1 MRKFVALFLLPA
13 AIFAASVFD
22 APELRVAPSPRA
34 PAQIHLASGMRV
46 LDFDVSPAGPRVA
59 LLAAQ
64 PSGAREVLFWDI
76 GQPKPD
82 KIWDL
87 PAAFAARSIVWH
99 PQAGALFLA
108 GQEGTQPGARY
119 VIVRLEKSPSGWS
132 SHQVYASSLEIR
144 RLVAGPRPFI
154 PQVNEKIPE
163 PVPAYRLFF
172 GLRSSAGSYSIH
184 SITEDGQREY
194 QAVGHRESFTKFPE
208 AGENPS
214 ELVAASALPVGFHP
228 AGHLLIW
235 EDSNNCFHVAGYD
248 RDHWQTN
255 ARLFDRDICGG
266 TVSATPNGAGILHW
280 RSGGEGV
287 EFLPLHGANVSRQ
300 AAGFQLTS
308 APSSVPDGRGIVGVT
323 RTAAGLDLN
332 YIPIEVPLADVAN
345 AWMFTE
351 SVQDTQLLAGHG
363 GLFRDL
369 AKNDQLYQL
378 YDSEAYYCGN
388 LDESTPTRP
397 YLVTTDSFWE
407 LFAAAYEGIFIVRE
421 RQVAIPAFAQFVSQ
435 ASTALRQASPQSP
448 WTAVFEALAAL
459 ESKPE
464 SNPEAMRIL
473 QSDGS
478 HTSSVT
484 GRPFD
489 YGELKPRGHYT
500 ATPEAQRYFR
510 AFRYLT
516 RIQDVNKQDPKWSTE
531 ELRRLPSPV
540 RNAALR
546 WIAAYGDTI
555 APSRW
560 PLVWQEPG
568 DAQKTPVLFPLS
580 WGFDNQALYAAAYHS
595 ELPPAE
601 RIEGPSGPRLSPSA
615 LDVAAALGSRFAR
628 ELLSA
633 EIAKYPPLGGALDRL
648 AASYKPSGGSN
659 LYQQW
664 IDGLAVQWAD
674 SVASPNGELDAPLWR
689 AKRLQTGL
697 ASWAT
702 LRHAT
707 VLVNERVSAECG
719 EGAFEF
725 IVMRPPRGYVEPDPR
740 TFGRIAGLFA
750 SAIKLVSA
758 PDAGLTGPLPTED
771 QVREALQQGLIRRL
785 GETEAKARLFQ
796 TIALKETRGEPLAA
810 ADYEEILYFGRVA
823 EHHFL
828 IYKSLANKDLA
839 LSNPDPMPKVADIS
853 DVAGGAPYGLVAV
866 GRPLEWDHAVPFFGR
881 REMVKGAAYSFYE
894 LLSAKLLDDAD
905 WLKSLPTQ
913 RRPAWI
919 APFVSGN
926 NLSCPPRKP
935 F

>member
-1 MRKFVALFLLPA
+1 MC
-13 AIFAASVFD
+13 AASIFD
-22 APELRVAPSPRA
+22 APELSVVRSPDA
-34 PAQIHLASGMRV
+34 PAQIHLAAGMRL
-46 LDFDVSPAGPRVA
+46 LDFDVSPAGPRMA
-59 LLAAQ
+59 LLAAE
-64 PSGAREVLFWDI
+64 PSGARQVLFWDI
-76 GQPKPD
+76 GQPKLE

-87 PAAFAARSIVWH
+87 PAAFGARSIVWH

-108 GQEGTQPGARY
+108 GQDGARY
-119 VIVRLEKSPSGWS
+119 IIVRLEKSPGGWS

-154 PQVNEKIPE
+154 PQGNEKVPK

-194 QAVGHRESFTKFPE
+194 QVVGPRESFTKFPE

-214 ELVAASALPVGFHP
+214 ELEAASALPVGFHP

-235 EDSNNCFHVAGYD
+235 EDASNCFHVAGYG
-248 RDHWQTN
+248 RDHWQTD
-255 ARLFDRDICGG
+255 ARLFDRDVCGG
-266 TVSATPNGAGILHW
+266 TVSATPNGAGIVHW
-280 RSGGEGV
+280 RSGAAGV
-287 EFLPLHGANVSRQ
+287 EIMPLYGATVGRQ
-300 AAGFQLTS
+300 AAGFQLIS

-323 RTAAGLDLN
+323 RTAAGFDVN
-332 YIPIEVPLADVAN
+332 YIPIDVPLADVAN

-351 SVQDTQLLAGHG
+351 SAQDTQLLAGHG

-369 AKNDQLYQL
+369 AKDDQLYQL
-378 YDSEAYYCGN
+378 YDSEAYYCGEV
-388 LDESTPTRP
+388 DESMPTRP

-421 RQVAIPAFAQFVSQ
+421 RQVAMPAFAQFVSQ
-435 ASTALRQASPQSP
+435 AAASLRQTSPQSP
-448 WTAVFEALAAL
+448 WTAVFEALAPVG
-459 ESKPE
+459 SKPE
-464 SNPEAMRIL
+464 SNPEAARIL
-473 QSDGS
+473 RSEGVQ
-478 HTSSVT
+478 TSSVT

-516 RIQDVNKQDPKWSTE
+516 RIQDPHWSTE
-531 ELRRLPSPV
+531 DLRRLPPAV
-540 RNAALR
+540 RSAAVR
-546 WIAAYGDTI
+546 WIAAYRDTI

-560 PLVWQEPG
+560 PLVWQEPAA
-568 DAQKTPVLFPLS
+568 AQKTPVLFPLS
-580 WGFDNQALYAAAYHS
+580 WGFDNQALYAATYHS

-633 EIAKYPPLGGALDRL
+633 EIAKYPPLGAALDRM
-648 AASYKPSGGSN
+648 AASYQPSGGSN

-664 IDGLAVQWAD
+664 IDALAVQWAD

-740 TFGRIAGLFA
+740 TFARLADLVA
-750 SAIKLVSA
+750 SAGKLVSS
-758 PDAGLTGPLPTED
+758 PDSGLAGSLPAED
-771 QVREALQQGLIRRL
+771 RDREALQQGLVRRL
-785 GETEAKARLFQ
+785 AETEAKARLFQ
-796 TIALKETRGEPLAA
+796 AIALKETRGEPLTA

-894 LLSAKLLDDAD
+894 LLSDKLLDDAD
-905 WLKSLPTQ
+905 WLKSLAAQ
-913 RRPAWI
+913 RHPAWI
-919 APFVSGN
+919 APYVSGN